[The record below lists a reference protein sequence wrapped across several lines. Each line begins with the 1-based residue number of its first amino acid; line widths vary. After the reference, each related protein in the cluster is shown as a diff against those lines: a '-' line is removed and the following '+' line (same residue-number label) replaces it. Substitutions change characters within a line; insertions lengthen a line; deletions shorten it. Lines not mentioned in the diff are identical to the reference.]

1 MDFRGVESVV
11 ARNTPDLDK
20 YTQDWLGL
28 AANPLF
34 YLSDETNMAA
44 LADQANYY
52 ETLKP
57 LYPIVREHLEQVLEG
72 KQDLEKFQSWY
83 AEMRQK
89 TLKQLGEYVHK
100 ARKSNTQLKA
110 DFEILDAKDRSE
122 MTKIEQSKRQQLEYL
137 AKELTE
143 SLRIEAFKHSNRMG
157 EQDKRFQIATEREQ
171 IRVKL
176 SERRQALMAKLR
188 HGSQA
193 LPGSEQQPLQI
204 PVVLNNQQQKAPV
217 FGTNTGFFSGLWK
230 RFKNGVSTPL

>member
-28 AANPLF
+28 ASNPLF
-34 YLSDETNMAA
+34 YMSDETNMAA

-72 KQDLEKFQSWY
+72 KESLEKFQSWY
-83 AEMRQK
+83 AEVRQK
-89 TLKQLGEYVHK
+89 TLKQIGDYVHK
-100 ARKSNTQLKA
+100 ARKSNTRLQA

-122 MTKIEQSKRQQLEYL
+122 STKIESGKRQQLEYL

-143 SLRIEAFKHSNRMG
+143 TLRIEAHKHSNRMG
-157 EQDKRFQIATEREQ
+157 EQDKRFAIATEREQ
-171 IRVKL
+171 MRLKL
-176 SERRQALMAKLR
+176 SERRQALMTKLR

-204 PVVLNNQQQKAPV
+204 PVVLDNQQQKVAV
-217 FGTNTGFFSGLWK
+217 FGTNTGFFGGLWK
-230 RFKNGVSTPL
+230 RLMDGMN

>member
-20 YTQDWLGL
+20 YTEDWIGL

-34 YLSDETNMAA
+34 YLSDENNMSA

-89 TLKQLGEYVHK
+89 TLKQIGEYVHN
-100 ARKSNTQLKA
+100 ARKSNTHLKA

-122 MTKIEQSKRQQLEYL
+122 FTKIEQGKRQQLEYL

-143 SLRIEAFKHSNRMG
+143 TLRIEAYKHQNRIG

-171 IRVKL
+171 IRLKL

-230 RFKNGVSTPL
+230 RFKNGMN

>member
-34 YLSDETNMAA
+34 YLADENNMAA
-44 LADQANYY
+44 LADQAQYY
-52 ETLKP
+52 QTLAP
-57 LYPIVREHLEQVLEG
+57 LYPIVKEHLEQVLEG
-72 KQDLEKFQSWY
+72 KEDMEKFQSWY
-83 AEMRQK
+83 SEARGK
-89 TLKQLGEYVHK
+89 ALKQIGEYVHK
-100 ARKSNTQLKA
+100 ARKSNTKLKA

-122 MTKIEQSKRQQLEYL
+122 FTKIEQGKRQQLEFL

-143 SLRIEAFKHSNRMG
+143 TLRIEAAKHQNRIG

-171 IRVKL
+171 LRLKL
-176 SERRQALMAKLR
+176 SERRQALMNKLR

-204 PVVLNNQQQKAPV
+204 PVVLNNNQQQNTPV
-217 FGTNTGFFSGLWK
+217 FGTTTGFFSGLWK
-230 RFKNGVSTPL
+230 RFKDGMK